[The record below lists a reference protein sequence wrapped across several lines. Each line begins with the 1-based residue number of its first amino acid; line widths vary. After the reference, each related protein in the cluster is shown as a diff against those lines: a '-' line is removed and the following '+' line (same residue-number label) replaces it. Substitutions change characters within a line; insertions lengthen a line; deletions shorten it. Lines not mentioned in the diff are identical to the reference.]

1 MIFLSA
7 GHHLKDPGAVS
18 NGLQENLLTIELRD
32 MIVREL
38 QSSGKVLD
46 KDFKIDDDKE
56 TLSQYLQRIKT
67 GNGSVVFEL
76 HFDASG
82 LAEAT
87 GTTMLIPARE
97 WTKEFIIEEKFGK
110 EVVNCCSTILGIK
123 NRGVIDET
131 QSHRGKLGLMREE
144 GINGLLEVCFITNKE
159 DLRKYNLN
167 KKVLAKLIAEL
178 LIKYDELR

>member
-18 NGLQENLLTIELRD
+18 NGIQENLLAIELRD
-32 MIVREL
+32 MVVREL
-38 QSSGKVLD
+38 QKQGRVLD

-67 GNGSVVFEL
+67 GSGSVVFEI
-76 HFDASG
+76 HFDASSTNK
-82 LAEAT
+82 AT
-87 GTTMLIPARE
+87 GTTMLIPARQ
-97 WTKEFIIEEKFGK
+97 WTKEFIVEQEFGR
-110 EVVNCCSTILGIK
+110 EVVNSCSSLLGIK

-144 GINGLLEVCFITNKE
+144 GINGLLEVCFITNQD
-159 DLRKYNLN
+159 DLKKYNESKHL
-167 KKVLAKLIAEL
+167 LAKSIASL
-178 LIKYDELR
+178 LIKYDALK

>member
-38 QSSGKVLD
+38 QSNGKVHD
-46 KDFKIDDDKE
+46 KDFKIDEDKE

-67 GNGSVVFEL
+67 GSGSVVFEL
-76 HFDASG
+76 HFDAS
-82 LAEAT
+82 AKTEAT
-87 GTTMLIPARE
+87 GTTMLIPARQ

-110 EVVNCCSTILGIK
+110 EIVNSCSTILGIK

-131 QSHRGKLGLMREE
+131 QSHRGRLGLMREE

-167 KKVLAKLIAEL
+167 KKALAKLIAEL